1 MPPSPLA
8 AIQPAVAL
16 PLANGP
22 AGSIDNQ
29 SGLEDTGDV
38 IFTAFSRIYPVT
50 VPINPDDLTFLGQ
63 TDNPMVDSLNFK
75 VTGFIFSFRQAET
88 SQIPEPGSLALLSST
103 LVGFGLFHRPRPNA

>member
-16 PLANGP
+16 PLANEP
-22 AGSIDNQ
+22 VGSIDNQ
-29 SGLEDTGDV
+29 SGPEDMGDI

-75 VTGFIFSFRQAET
+75 VTGFI
-88 SQIPEPGSLALLSST
+88 PGFA
-103 LVGFGLFHRPRPNA
+103 G